1 MSKNKLKTP
10 SYFIKRLRDNGF
22 IVIRLF
28 SVYSKEDPRQWTIMV
43 NPSEASVL
51 ITCYIN
57 KENLNEVLFEL
68 NDGGKRITKNFF
80 IITSPKVN
88 IEKVKSLELDG
99 NFTLASSSIINLIKG
114 SSICTDSNKLY
125 LSVKD
130 KDVLGEITDKVR
142 ANVDSYGINISNNY
156 EGVQFAVPIPLNFEI
171 FRIISS
177 MRFKDISS
185 HLS

>member
-51 ITCYIN
+51 ITCYVN

-68 NDGGKRITKNFF
+68 NDGGKRISKNFF
-80 IITSPKVN
+80 IK
-88 IEKVKSLELDG
+88 
-99 NFTLASSSIINLIKG
+99 
-114 SSICTDSNKLY
+114 TDSIEVIIDFLIHHG
-125 LSVKD
+125 V
-130 KDVLGEITDKVR
+130 
-142 ANVDSYGINISNNY
+142 SNNTY
-156 EGVQFAVPIPLNFEI
+156 YRGRDRYMSKRLNNYDEGQKA
-171 FRIISS
+171 S
-177 MRFKDISS
+177 
-185 HLS
+185 